1 MTIFHKSVQIEGLDI
16 FFREAGSRD
25 NPAILLLHGFPSS
38 SRMFRNLMRA
48 LADQFFLVAPDYPG
62 FGNSSMPLPDQF
74 VYTFDHLAAVLEDF
88 LRQIG
93 LKRFSL
99 YVMDYGAPVGYR
111 LAVRRPEMIQALIVQ
126 NGNAYEEGLGEFWKP
141 LKAYWANRS
150 QETEGEIR
158 KFLTLESTRWQYIHG
173 TRNRASISP
182 DNWLVDSY
190 LLDRPGNK
198 EIQLELFYDYRTNP
212 EHYPAWQAYF
222 KQQQPPTLVVW
233 GRNDPIFPAAGAYPY
248 LRDLGNIEFHL
259 LDTGHFALEEDG
271 DLIAYLIRRFLSAR
285 LKQETPKLDRT

>member
-1 MTIFHKSVQIEGLDI
+1 
-16 FFREAGSRD
+16 
-25 NPAILLLHGFPSS
+25 
-38 SRMFRNLMRA
+38 MFRNLMCA
-48 LADQFFLVAPDYPG
+48 LADRFYLVAPDYPG

-74 VYTFDHLAAVLEDF
+74 IYTFDHLAAVVEAF
-88 LRQIG
+88 LLQVG
-93 LKRFSL
+93 LKQFSL

-111 LAVRRPEMIQALIVQ
+111 LVVRRPEMIQALIVQ

-150 QETEGEIR
+150 QETEDAIR
-158 KFLTLESTRWQYIHG
+158 KFLTPESTRWQYIHG
-173 TRNRASISP
+173 TRNRASINP
-182 DNWLVDSY
+182 DNWLVDQY
-190 LLDRPGNK
+190 LLDRPGNQ

-271 DLIAYLIRRFLSAR
+271 DLIACLIRRFLSAR
-285 LKQETPKLDRT
+285 LRQETRR